1 MDIFKTFHNKQTVVA
16 ETVGFRF
23 EVDLCKS
30 VPIIIGFF
38 VVMDNTGTF
47 HTNKRINTENVG
59 FRFEA
64 GLFKSASMI
73 LGSGC
78 YGQP

>member
-1 MDIFKTFHNKQTVVA
+1 MSNIETFHNKEAVVA

-30 VPIIIGFF
+30 VPSIKCFL

-47 HTNKRINTENVG
+47 HKDKMVVAETVAYR
-59 FRFEA
+59 
-64 GLFKSASMI
+64 
-73 LGSGC
+73 
-78 YGQP
+78 